1 MLFYLTAQHTTLY
14 VRIVMQLLS
23 TQTNS
28 RAKSVAGKSIKLNLE
43 QGNLPAWAC
52 RQAERMGNMRSFQP
66 GTWDCVGFSNAARKV
81 KRDLRAAGLAGNY
94 LEHVLRD
101 IIDLAYLN
109 GKAA

>member
-1 MLFYLTAQHTTLY
+1 
-14 VRIVMQLLS
+14 
-23 TQTNS
+23 
-28 RAKSVAGKSIKLNLE
+28 
-43 QGNLPAWAC
+43 
-52 RQAERMGNMRSFQP
+52 MGNMRSFQP

-94 LEHVLRD
+94 LERVLRD